1 MCFEIN
7 IEKKKIVIG
16 IQFQY
21 VIGMKRT
28 SDIVTFSGMIWSSNV
43 WVLLLYIF
51 LHVLFLYSGFHS

>member
-21 VIGMKRT
+21 VIGMKRM